1 MLFCDKVN
9 DKRIMVIVA
18 RLLLLEGAL
27 LVALCSLL
35 TKLPCGGKKR
45 REAENLYKPIYG
57 SNVK

>member
-18 RLLLLEGAL
+18 RLFLLEGAL

-35 TKLPCGGKKR
+35 TKLTMWGEKEERGGKF
-45 REAENLYKPIYG
+45 I
-57 SNVK
+57 